1 MLCGWVCEAEDIK
14 FIIDDLPPQE
24 VGYGTERLDTE
35 EECGD
40 TDNGFG
46 LLVNW
51 NRFGDGEHT
60 VRALADGVELGRAT
74 FTVTT
79 LGEEFVRGVTG
90 ETIAMDFPG
99 EGEDVRLVW
108 QQSLQ
113 NFMIAPFGG
122 EPMTSPQEA
131 NDWPLGILENP
142 GPSSFQSGLGVISG
156 WRCEAKT
163 VEIIIDEM
171 APQRAAYGTERLDTA
186 EVCGDTDNGFG
197 LLVNWNR
204 FGDGEHT
211 LAGLGRRG
219 GVWPSHLYGDDLG
232 RRVCAGGDGG
242 SRSHGLFR
250 SRARCPAI
258 VAAEFAELHDR
269 PHGPRDGG
277 TVTDT
282 GGGPGSAR
290 CWRAPAGVARSPVSD
305 FSATSGRARR

>member
-1 MLCGWVCEAEDIK
+1 MNDDDGNGQQGTGSGSYLDSPAPGSFQSGIGVLCGWVCEAEDIK

-113 NFMIAPFGG
+113 NFMIAPFEG

-131 NDWPLGILENP
+131 NDWPLGVLENP
-142 GPSSFQSGLGVISG
+142 GPASFQSGLGVISG

-211 LAGLGRRG
+211 VRSLADGVEFGR
-219 GVWPSHLYGDDLG
+219 
-232 RRVCAGGDGG
+232 AT
-242 SRSHGLFR
+242 F
-250 SRARCPAI
+250 
-258 VAAEFAELHDR
+258 
-269 PHGPRDGG
+269 
-277 TVTDT
+277 TVTT
-282 GGGPGSAR
+282 LGEEFVREVMGEAE
-290 CWRAPAGVARSPVSD
+290 VMD
-305 FSATSGRARR
+305 FSEAGRDVRLLWQQSLQNFMIAPMDPEMAGP